1 MLAAGDGETT
11 CAAGSVGPGDP
22 LREAIEGIVPRG
34 VDLKCAVDGKPKG
47 VVLLNVGARCGG
59 TGVRL

>member
-47 VVLLNVGARCGG
+47 VVLPNVGAR
-59 TGVRL
+59 